1 MASRFWVAGGD
12 GNWSS
17 TTNWSATSGGASGA
31 SVPGAADTATFNASS
46 GAGTATVD
54 SNVEI
59 QTLTMTGFT
68 GTLAFGTSTITLN
81 STGTIFTG
89 ATTYTVTG
97 TPIIIC
103 NNSSATARIVAPG
116 AVTEANSITFKVTA
130 GTGNFTFNGTN
141 NATRDNDFTGFTGAL
156 VNVQRVIYGSLTL
169 YSGMSLSGS
178 GNQVT
183 LGATS
188 GSKTL
193 TSVGLSFDFPLV
205 MNMPGA
211 TLTLQDALTLAS
223 TRSFGFT
230 AGSLDLGGN
239 TLTAGIFSS
248 NNSNTRSIAFGT
260 ANITLTGNGITIFDT
275 RTTTGMTYTGTPT
288 VNCTYAGSTGT
299 RAFLASSTAGGTET
313 NTFDI
318 NITAGTDIVSVGAR
332 MRSLNLTG
340 FAGSM
345 TSAIAAIYGNY
356 TVPAGVTINASA
368 TATTFAA
375 TSGAQTITTNNVT
388 HDVPFTVNA
397 PGATVTLAGNLTLGS
412 TRALTLTAGT
422 LNLSG
427 NTATPGSFSSTG
439 STTRVLAF
447 GTNGVLS
454 PGGAFTASGSNLTTT
469 GTGTINMTS
478 ASPKT
483 FAGGGFSYVATLNQA
498 GAGALT
504 VSGSNTLYDITAT
517 TLPSTIT
524 FTAGTT
530 QTVTQ
535 FTGSGTSG
543 NLLTLNSS
551 SAGSAFTL
559 SDASGTNNVSYC
571 SITDSTATG
580 GATWNSYT
588 TNGNVDG
595 GGNTGW
601 VFSAPV
607 TYSYSSDIKL
617 RSMAQRGRF

>member
-1 MASRFWVAGGD
+1 
-12 GNWSS
+12 
-17 TTNWSATSGGASGA
+17 
-31 SVPGAADTATFNASS
+31 
-46 GAGTATVD
+46 
-54 SNVEI
+54 
-59 QTLTMTGFT
+59 MTGFT
-68 GTLAFGTSTITLN
+68 GTLAFGTNTITLN

-89 ATTYTVTG
+89 ATTYSVTG
-97 TPIIIC
+97 TPVIIC
-103 NNSSATARIVAPG
+103 NNSSATARTVTPG

-130 GTGNFTFNGTN
+130 GTGSFTISGTN
-141 NATRDNDFTGFTGAL
+141 NATRDNDFTGFTGSL
-156 VNVQRVIYGSLTL
+156 TNVQRVIYGSLTL
-169 YSGMSLSGS
+169 NSGMTLTGS

-193 TSVGLSFDFPLV
+193 TTGGLSFDFPLV

-211 TLTLQDALTLAS
+211 TLTLQDALTLAT

-230 AGSLDLGGN
+230 AGTLVLGAN

-248 NNSNTRSIAFGT
+248 NNSNVRSIAFGSS
-260 ANITLTGNGITIFDT
+260 NITLTGNSITIFDT
-275 RTTTGMTYTGTPT
+275 RTATNFTYTGTPT
-288 VNCTYAGSTGT
+288 VNCTYSGSTGT
-299 RAFLASSTAGGTET
+299 RAFLAYSTAGGTET
-313 NTFDI
+313 NVFDI
-318 NITAGTDIVSVGAR
+318 NITAGSDILSMGSRVKN
-332 MRSLNLTG
+332 LNLTG
-340 FAGSM
+340 FSGSM
-345 TSAIAAIYGNY
+345 TTTLAAVYGNY
-356 TVPAGVTINASA
+356 TIPAGVTINASA
-368 TATTFAA
+368 TATVFAA
-375 TSGAQTITTNNVT
+375 TSGTQTITTNNVT
-388 HDVPFTVNA
+388 HDCPFTITA

-412 TRALTLTAGT
+412 TRALTLTSGT
-422 LNLSG
+422 LNLAG
-427 NTATPGSFSSTG
+427 KTATAGSFSSTG

-447 GTNGVLS
+447 GTNGILS
-454 PGGAFTASGSNLTTT
+454 SGGAFTASGSNLTTT

-478 ASPKT
+478 ASGKT

-504 VSGSNTLYDITAT
+504 ISGSNTLYDITAT

-535 FTGSGTSG
+535 FTASGTSG
-543 NLLTLNSS
+543 NLLTLNST

-588 TNGNVDG
+588 TNGNVNG

-601 VFSAPV
+601 VFTAPV
-607 TYSYSSDIKL
+607 AYSYSSDIKL